1 MNVLKKLTIK
11 DLKLNKKRTIV
22 TIIGIILSVA
32 LITAVATIYQSF
44 IASLISYEIR
54 EKGNY
59 HVSFEEVPIE
69 EAESISDNR
78 NVEETYIIK
87 SVGYA
92 VLPDSQNEFKP
103 YAYVVGFTDEALDNL
118 AINLTEGRFPENDNE
133 IVIPTHLKTNGRISL
148 SVGDAITLDVGR
160 RVGSDGY
167 ELGQFNPYRPNDY
180 YEESYNVGTGE
191 LLEAGYHDG
200 LSEEIVDTTAK
211 TYTIVGIIERPS
223 WSIEDYE
230 SPGYT
235 FVTYMDETQ
244 MTGKVSVF
252 ARFKK
257 KSVEDAYRITANIL
271 GVDADALEKIYSSD
285 YVFKSEE
292 EYSAALEKIHDLKY
306 NINFNDYLISL
317 MSSPLK
323 SNTMK
328 ELGLVVAIVC
338 GIIVFTSV
346 FCIKNSF
353 DISITEKI
361 REYGMLRSVGA
372 TKKQIRKNV
381 MYEAAILGVIGIPLG
396 IVLGE
401 LASFILVK
409 VSNLLIGDQFIVGS
423 DFLVFAPSWIAVL
436 AAVLLGAVTIYLSAF
451 RSAWRASKVSPIVSI
466 RNSADIKVKAKKL
479 RSPKFISKIF
489 GIGGDMSYK
498 NLKRNKKKYR
508 TTIISIMVSVL
519 TFVALSSFM
528 KMAFNVVD
536 LEIDTSD
543 YDVRLNFSAYSDNED
558 DFKTAYDK
566 AYGTLSLDNIKES
579 ALYVYMPYEM
589 KDVRYSDKYREIYN
603 MADDSDYDE
612 KTGEIEGKYVEL
624 RIPDDESY
632 KEYIKK
638 LGLKYEEVKDK
649 AILADNMKIS
659 AYDEEGNAKKYKA
672 RQFDINKGDVI
683 NGNVFQLYEKEND
696 ENEISIE
703 VGYVADE
710 LPFGLNEYSSYIIIS
725 REYFEKLDLK
735 LDSMNIISYYSS
747 DEADKLQDD
756 LEAYFDDDNN
766 DVYEF
771 QVENIAENARQMR
784 NLFLLVAIFLYGFII
799 VISLIGITNIFNTM
813 TTNMEL
819 RRKEFAMLKSIGMTS
834 KEFNRMIRLETVFMG
849 TKSLLYGLPIG
860 IILSYVIYTRLGK
873 DDGLPFAFPYAAIII
888 SVAAVFLLIAGIM
901 KYSMGKINRQN
912 TIETIRN
919 ENI

>member
-1 MNVLKKLTIK
+1 
-11 DLKLNKKRTIV
+11 
-22 TIIGIILSVA
+22 
-32 LITAVATIYQSF
+32 
-44 IASLISYEIR
+44 
-54 EKGNY
+54 
-59 HVSFEEVPIE
+59 
-69 EAESISDNR
+69 
-78 NVEETYIIK
+78 
-87 SVGYA
+87 
-92 VLPDSQNEFKP
+92 
-103 YAYVVGFTDEALDNL
+103 
-118 AINLTEGRFPENDNE
+118 
-133 IVIPTHLKTNGRISL
+133 
-148 SVGDAITLDVGR
+148 
-160 RVGSDGY
+160 
-167 ELGQFNPYRPNDY
+167 
-180 YEESYNVGTGE
+180 
-191 LLEAGYHDG
+191 
-200 LSEEIVDTTAK
+200 
-211 TYTIVGIIERPS
+211 
-223 WSIEDYE
+223 
-230 SPGYT
+230 
-235 FVTYMDETQ
+235 
-244 MTGKVSVF
+244 
-252 ARFKK
+252 
-257 KSVEDAYRITANIL
+257 
-271 GVDADALEKIYSSD
+271 
-285 YVFKSEE
+285 
-292 EYSAALEKIHDLKY
+292 
-306 NINFNDYLISL
+306 
-317 MSSPLK
+317 
-323 SNTMK
+323 
-328 ELGLVVAIVC
+328 
-338 GIIVFTSV
+338 
-346 FCIKNSF
+346 
-353 DISITEKI
+353 
-361 REYGMLRSVGA
+361 VGA

>member
-54 EKGNY
+54 KNGNY

-69 EAESISDNR
+69 ESESISDNR

-87 SVGYA
+87 GLGYA

-103 YAYVVGFTDEALDNL
+103 YAYLMGFTKGALDNL
-118 AINLTEGRFPENDNE
+118 SINLTEGRFPENENE

-148 SVGDAITLDVGR
+148 SVGDTITLDVGR

-167 ELGQFNPYRPNDY
+167 ELGQFNPYRPDDY
-180 YEESYNVGTGE
+180 FEESYNAETGE
-191 LLEAGYHDG
+191 LLESGYHDG

-292 EYSAALEKIHDLKY
+292 EYSAALEKIQDLKY

-323 SNTMK
+323 SNTAK

-361 REYGMLRSVGA
+361 RQYGMLRSVGA

-381 MYEAAILGVIGIPLG
+381 MYEASILGVIGIPLG
-396 IVLGE
+396 IAFGE

-423 DFLVFAPSWIAVL
+423 DFLVFAPSWIAIL

-479 RSPKFISKIF
+479 RSPKLISKIF

-543 YDVRLNFSAYSDNED
+543 YDIRLNLSAYSGNEF
-558 DFKTAYDK
+558 DFKAAYDK

-589 KDVRYSDKYREIYN
+589 KDVRYSDKYKEIYN

-612 KTGEIEGKYVEL
+612 ETGEIEGKYVEL
-624 RIPDDESY
+624 RVPDDESY

-649 AILADNMKIS
+649 AILADNMKIF

-683 NGNVFQLYEKEND
+683 KGNVFQLYEKEND

-710 LPFGLNEYSSYIIIS
+710 LPFGLNEYSSYMIIS
-725 REYFEKLDLK
+725 REYYEKLDLE
-735 LDSMNIISYYSS
+735 LGSMYTISYYSS
-747 DEADKLQDD
+747 DKADKLQDD
-756 LEAYFDDDNN
+756 LEAYFDDKNN

-860 IILSYVIYTRLGK
+860 IALSYLIYTGLGK
-873 DDGLPFAFPYAAIII
+873 EDGLPFAFPYAAILI

>member
-69 EAESISDNR
+69 ESESISDNR

-87 SVGYA
+87 GVGYA

-103 YAYVVGFTDEALDNL
+103 YAYVMGFTQGALNNL
-118 AINLTEGRFPENDNE
+118 SINLTEGRFPENENE

-148 SVGDAITLDVGR
+148 SVGDTITLEVGR
-160 RVGSDGY
+160 RVDSDGY
-167 ELGQFNPYRPNDY
+167 ELGQFNPYRPDDY
-180 YEESYNVGTGE
+180 YEESYDARTGE
-191 LLEAGYHDG
+191 LLEAGYHDK
-200 LSEEIVDTTAK
+200 SNEEIVDTISK

-223 WSIEDYE
+223 WSFEDYE
-230 SPGYT
+230 APGYT
-235 FVTYMDETQ
+235 FVTYMDEKD
-244 MTGKVSVF
+244 MTGNVSVY
-252 ARFKK
+252 ARYKK
-257 KSVEDAYRITANIL
+257 KSLEDAYRITANIL
-271 GVDADALEKIYSSD
+271 EVDADAFEKIYGNYD
-285 YVFKSEE
+285 FETEDEYQEAMQKLSEGV
-292 EYSAALEKIHDLKY
+292 KY
-306 NINFNDYLISL
+306 NVDFNYTLIGL
-317 MSSPLK
+317 TAGPLK
-323 SNTMK
+323 NNTTL
-328 ELGLVVAIVC
+328 ELGLVVAVVC

-361 REYGMLRSVGA
+361 RQYGMLRSVGA

-396 IVLGE
+396 IAFGE

-409 VSNLLIGDQFIVGS
+409 VSNILLGDSFFDGS
-423 DFLVFAPSWIAVL
+423 NFLVFAPSWIAVL

-451 RSAWRASKVSPIVSI
+451 RSAARASKVSPIVSI
-466 RNSADIKVKAKKL
+466 RNSADIKVKSKKL
-479 RSPKFISKIF
+479 KSPKLIGRMF

-536 LEIDTSD
+536 LEIDVSD
-543 YDVRLNFSAYSDNED
+543 YDVRLNTYAYSNNDD
-558 DFKTAYDK
+558 DFKEAYDK

-589 KDVRYSDKYREIYN
+589 KDVRYSDKYMEIYN
-603 MADDSDYDE
+603 MADDADYDE
-612 KTGEIEGKYVEL
+612 ETGEIEGKYIEL
-624 RIPDDESY
+624 RIPDDAAY
-632 KEYIKK
+632 MAYIKE
-638 LGLKYEEVKDK
+638 LGLEFDDVKDK

-659 AYDEEGNAKKYKA
+659 TYDEEGNVKKYKT
-672 RQFDINKGDVI
+672 RQFDINEGDVI
-683 NGNVFQLYEKEND
+683 KGNVFQLYEKEND
-696 ENEISIE
+696 ENEVSIE
-703 VGYVADE
+703 IGYVADE
-710 LPFGLNEYSSYIIIS
+710 LPFGLNEYSSYMIIS

-747 DEADKLQDD
+747 DKADKLQDD
-756 LEAYFDDDNN
+756 LEAYFDDENN

-860 IILSYVIYTRLGK
+860 IALSYLIYTRLGK

>member
-54 EKGNY
+54 RNGNY

-69 EAESISDNR
+69 EANSISDNR
-78 NVEETYIIK
+78 DVEETYIIK
-87 SVGYA
+87 GLGYA

-103 YAYVVGFTDEALDNL
+103 YAYVMGFTKGALNNL
-118 AINLTEGRFPENDNE
+118 SINLTEGRFPENENE

-148 SVGDAITLDVGR
+148 SVGDTITLDVGR
-160 RVGSDGY
+160 RVDSDGY
-167 ELGQFNPYRPNDY
+167 ELGQFNPYRPDDY
-180 YEESYNVGTGE
+180 YEESYNAETGE

-257 KSVEDAYRITANIL
+257 KAVDDSYRITANIL
-271 GVDADALEKIYSSD
+271 GADADAFEKFYNSN
-285 YVFKSEE
+285 YNFKSEE
-292 EYSAALEKIHDLKY
+292 EYNDALEKIQDLKY
-306 NINFNDYLISL
+306 NTNFNNYLISL
-317 MSSPLK
+317 MSSALK
-323 SNTMK
+323 SNTTK

-396 IVLGE
+396 IVFGE

-409 VSNLLIGDQFIVGS
+409 ISNILLGDSFFDGS

-479 RSPKFISKIF
+479 KSPKLIGIMF

-543 YDVRLNFSAYSDNED
+543 YDVKLDFSAYSDNDD
-558 DFKTAYDK
+558 DFKEAYDK

-603 MADDSDYDE
+603 MSDDSDYDE
-612 KTGEIEGKYVEL
+612 YIEL
-624 RIPDDESY
+624 RVPDDESY
-632 KEYIKK
+632 KAYIKK

-649 AILADNMKIS
+649 AILADNMKIQ
-659 AYDEEGNAKKYKA
+659 AYDEEGNVKKYKT

-683 NGNVFQLYEKEND
+683 KGNVFQLYEKEND

-710 LPFGLNEYSSYIIIS
+710 LPFGLNEYSSYMIIS
-725 REYFEKLDLK
+725 REYFEKLNLK

-747 DEADKLQDD
+747 DKADKLQDD
-756 LEAYFDDDNN
+756 LEAYFDDKNN

-771 QVENIAENARQMR
+771 HVDNIAENARQMR

-834 KEFNRMIRLETVFMG
+834 KEFNRMIRLETIFMG

-860 IILSYVIYTRLGK
+860 IALSYLIYTRLGK
-873 DDGLPFAFPYAAIII
+873 EDGLPFAFPYAAIVM